1 MPHFRNFTTNN
12 IVNTLPTA
20 TISILFYHP
29 RFKFFVQQNPD
40 TIPFISNS
48 IIDHLYP
55 ELEPSY
61 DSCRDV
67 FDGWFR
73 VPFKDINCFTHVR
86 APPHP
91 SEILTLHG
99 VFNLIVLNSSYL
111 SASQI
116 RTLILH
122 VLPV

>member
-29 RFKFFVQQNPD
+29 RFNFFVQQNPD

-61 DSCRDV
+61 DSCRDI

-73 VPFKDINCFTHVR
+73 V
-86 APPHP
+86 HP